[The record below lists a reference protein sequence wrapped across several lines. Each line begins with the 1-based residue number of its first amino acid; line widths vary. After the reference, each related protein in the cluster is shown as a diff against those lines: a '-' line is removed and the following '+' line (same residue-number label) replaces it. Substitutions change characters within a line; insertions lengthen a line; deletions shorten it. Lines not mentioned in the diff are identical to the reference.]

1 MRLSLAALL
10 SMALCGPA
18 SGQTN
23 APVPRAQRVVIMSID
38 GGRPDVVLRAN
49 TPNVRALCTEGS
61 FTFWART
68 TELSVTLP
76 SHASMLT
83 GVTPDK
89 HGIVFNKDV
98 PEEELFYPKYPT
110 IFELAKKK
118 GLSTAMAAGKSK
130 FVALCRPGS
139 IDYPIVPEAKKNY
152 TDAEVA
158 ANAAK
163 AIGEYRPQV
172 MLVHFGDGDRAG
184 HAVGWGSPK
193 QIAAMEQIDA
203 GIGTVVAALKKNG
216 LYDSTLIIL
225 SADHG
230 GAARSHGKDDP
241 RSRHIPWI
249 AVGPGIRKNFD
260 LTAFKDLVINTE
272 DTFATSCAF
281 MSIPTEGDIDG
292 KAITQML
299 EGAELMQSATTK
311 PATKPAAAKVVDVK
325 KGLSDSYANPYPA
338 VDAIGAGFKLNNSIS
353 AEFAVGA
360 DICVGA
366 TQPSDKTLPGWN

>member
-1 MRLSLAALL
+1 ML
-10 SMALCGPA
+10 PA
-18 SGQTN
+18 SGGLPPPPQAYNLGIDMRFTLFVTLALSFAAPLFAQTD
-23 APVPRAQRVVIMSID
+23 APVPHAERVVIISID

-76 SHASMLT
+76 SHASMIT

-89 HGIVFNKDV
+89 HGILFNKDV

-110 IFELAKKK
+110 IFELAKRK

-130 FVALCRPGS
+130 FIALCRPGS
-139 IDYPIVPEAKKNY
+139 IDYAIVPDAKNSY

-163 AIGEYRPQV
+163 AIAEHKPQV
-172 MLVHFGDGDRAG
+172 MLVHFGGGDRAG
-184 HAVGWGSPK
+184 HAIGWGSPK
-193 QIAAMEQIDA
+193 QIAAMEEIDA
-203 GIGTVVAALKKNG
+203 GIGTVVAALKKSG

-225 SADHG
+225 TADHG

-260 LTAFKDLVINTE
+260 LTTFKDLVINTE

-281 MSIPTEGDIDG
+281 MDIPPGSNVDG
-292 KAITQML
+292 KPITQML
-299 EGAELMQSATTK
+299 EGAELIQSTPTTR
-311 PATKPAAAKVVDVK
+311 
-325 KGLSDSYANPYPA
+325 PA
-338 VDAIGAGFKLNNSIS
+338 VTSVK
-353 AEFAVGA
+353 
-360 DICVGA
+360 
-366 TQPSDKTLPGWN
+366 

>member
-1 MRLSLAALL
+1 MRLTLLAILL
-10 SMALCGPA
+10 LTLSSRLQA
-18 SGQTN
+18 QTT
-23 APVPRAQRVVIMSID
+23 APVPHAQRVVIMSID

-49 TPNVRALCTEGS
+49 TPNVRALCADGS

-76 SHASMLT
+76 SHASMIT

-89 HGIVFNKDV
+89 HGILFNKDV

-110 IFELAKKK
+110 IFELAKKN

-139 IDYPIVPEAKKNY
+139 IDYAIVPDTKKSY

-163 AIGEYRPQV
+163 AIGEHRPQV
-172 MLVHFGDGDRAG
+172 MLVHFGGGDRAG
-184 HAVGWGSPK
+184 HAIGWGSAK
-193 QIAAMEQIDA
+193 QIAAMEEIDA

-260 LTAFKDLVINTE
+260 LTTFKDLIINTE

-281 MSIPTEGDIDG
+281 MDIPPGSNVDG
-292 KAITQML
+292 KPITQML
-299 EGAELMQSATTK
+299 EGAELIQSV
-311 PATKPAAAKVVDVK
+311 PK
-325 KGLSDSYANPYPA
+325 K
-338 VDAIGAGFKLNNSIS
+338 S
-353 AEFAVGA
+353 AEALPVGKTLRTR
-360 DICVGA
+360 DILTGVPT
-366 TQPSDKTLPGWN
+366 TQPTSVP